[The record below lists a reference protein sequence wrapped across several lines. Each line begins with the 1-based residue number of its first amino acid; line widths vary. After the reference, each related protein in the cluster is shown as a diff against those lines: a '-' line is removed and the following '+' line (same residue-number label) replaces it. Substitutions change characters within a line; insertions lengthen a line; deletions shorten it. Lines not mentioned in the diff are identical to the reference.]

1 MLSLDRED
9 ILLAAHASDW
19 RDALQQAADALV
31 AGGRATPDYREGLL
45 AREAQS
51 STYLGQGIAIP
62 HGTPDSREAVL
73 ATGVRVLQ
81 FPQGVEWHDG
91 NRVFLLVTIAA
102 QSDEHLD
109 ILRALTRVLDRD
121 GVSERLASATTAE
134 EVLSELGREVVP
146 PRLDA
151 ETLLCGFP
159 ARDRDE
165 LVLAGAARLRQ
176 AGCVSDGFIS
186 AMLAAQPVALGQG
199 VWLAQS
205 QQDVTRSALAIV
217 TPEKALETR
226 HGRITALAC
235 LAVDAQQGQH
245 QSLLERLL
253 TLLEEGAGESLP
265 GLSASAL
272 LARLSGESATAQLA
286 QVVLLNA
293 HGLHA
298 RPAKQLVQ
306 AAREAGEQ
314 HGVIPALR
322 LEGDDSGVVS
332 AASLTKVLGLG
343 ARRGQTLIFSASGD
357 DSAANQAALSMMV
370 SAVQAGLGEAVEP
383 LADWRAD
390 AATPLEA
397 SEQQATGD
405 TQQAAPA
412 ADSVVPAVA
421 ASPGMAIAPCWVM
434 RLPRFVY
441 ETRSDAG
448 TDREAERLVASI
460 QTAREQLLALV
471 NRAEGAEMA
480 EILSMHEEMLG
491 DPELFAAARESLDEG
506 HSAEAA
512 WWSAI
517 DSAASAQENLA
528 DRLLAERAADLRDVG
543 RRVLGVLTDT
553 PLPSAPET
561 PHVLVTEDIGPSD
574 VARLD
579 TTRVRGLVTALGGA
593 TSHSAILARSLGIP
607 AVVGAGPSV
616 LAIADGSELI
626 VDGERGRVSVM
637 PSASRRARAEEA
649 IAGHEQRQAAA
660 WESRMAPATT
670 LDGHHVEVVA
680 NLGNTAHAGDAVERG
695 AEGVGLLRTEFV
707 FMAHPQAPDLAT
719 QTAQYGE
726 ALDAL
731 EGRPLVARTLD
742 VGGDKPLPYWP
753 LPREDNPFL
762 GLRGIRLAL
771 TRPEVLETQVRA
783 LLTAAGARPIRL
795 MFPMV
800 KDLAELRGARAIV
813 DRVRAELDAAYAA
826 EHGQPPVRDVQ
837 VGVMIEIPS
846 AALTAASIA
855 PEVDFFSVGT
865 NDLTQYT
872 LAIDRG
878 HATLSAQA
886 DGLHPAVL
894 RLIEMTVSAAHAHG
908 AWVGVCGELASDDQ
922 AVGVLVGLGVDE
934 LSVSSR
940 QIPLV
945 KARVREL
952 DLATAREQARVAL
965 AQPTSEDVRSALE
978 ALLEQ
983 GEPSVA
989 EVTSGAA
996 DSHAD
1001 SSAASNPD
1009 SSAASNPDSSGYSP
1023 RESV

>member
-9 ILLAAHASDW
+9 IFLAAHASDW

-31 AGGRATPDYREGLL
+31 AGGRATPAYREGLL

-62 HGTPDSREAVL
+62 HGTPESREAVL

-91 NRVFLLVTIAA
+91 NRVYLLVTIAA

-109 ILRALTRVLDRD
+109 ILRALTRVLDRE
-121 GVSERLASATTAE
+121 GVSERLATARE
-134 EVLSELGREVVP
+134 PEQILAELGQEVKP
-146 PRLDA
+146 ARLDA
-151 ETLLCGFP
+151 DTVLAGFP

-165 LVLAGAARLRQ
+165 LILAAAARLRQ
-176 AGCVSDGFIS
+176 AGCVGDDFIG
-186 AMLAAQPVALGQG
+186 AMLSAEPRALGQG
-199 VWLAQS
+199 IWLVQS
-205 QQDVTRSALAIV
+205 DRDVSQAGLAVV
-217 TPEKALETR
+217 TPEKTLETR
-226 HGRITALAC
+226 HGRINALAC
-235 LAVDAQQGQH
+235 LALETHQQQH
-245 QSLLERLL
+245 RPLLERLL
-253 TLLEEGAGESLP
+253 MLLEDGNGERLP
-265 GLSASAL
+265 GLTASAL
-272 LARLSGESATAQLA
+272 LARLSGESTSAQLA
-286 QVVLLNA
+286 RVTLLNA

-306 AAREAGEQ
+306 AARDAGERY
-314 HGVIPALR
+314 GVIPSLR
-322 LEGDDSGVVS
+322 LEEGGDGVVS

-343 ARRGQTLIFSASGD
+343 ARRGQTLVFSVAGD
-357 DSAANQAALSMMV
+357 DQAKGEAALAIMV
-370 SAVQAGLGEAVEP
+370 AVVEAGLGEAVEP
-383 LADWRAD
+383 LADQRPTAGVSVMES
-390 AATPLEA
+390 A
-397 SEQQATGD
+397 EQAPDIQ
-405 TQQAAPA
+405 APA

-434 RLPRFVY
+434 RLPRFDY
-441 ETRSDAG
+441 AAKSDAG
-448 TDREAERLVASI
+448 ADSEATRLDVGI
-460 QTAREQLLALV
+460 QEARLQLQALV
-471 NRAEGAEMA
+471 NRADGAEMA

-491 DPELFAAARESLDEG
+491 DPELFAAARESLEEG
-506 HSAEAA
+506 SSAEAA

-517 DSAASAQENLA
+517 DSAARAQENLA

-543 RRVLGVLTDT
+543 RRVLGVLTQT
-553 PLPSAPET
+553 PLPRAPET

-607 AVVGAGPSV
+607 AVVGAGQTV
-616 LAIADGSELI
+616 LAIADGTELI
-626 VDGERGRVSVM
+626 VDGERGRVSVA
-637 PSASRRARAEEA
+637 PSVSRRARAEEA
-649 IAGHEQRQAAA
+649 IAGREQRQAAA
-660 WESRMAPATT
+660 WETRMERAVTR
-670 LDGHHVEVVA
+670 DGHHVEVVA

-719 QTAQYGE
+719 QIAQYSE

-731 EGRPLVARTLD
+731 DGRPLVARTLD
-742 VGGDKPLPYWP
+742 VGGDKPLSYWP

-800 KDLAELRGARAIV
+800 KDLAELRAARVIV
-813 DRVRAELDAAYAA
+813 DRVRDELDAAHEA
-826 EHGQPPVRDVQ
+826 EHGQPLTRDVQ
-837 VGVMIEIPS
+837 IGVMIEIPS

-894 RLIEMTVSAAHAHG
+894 RLIEMTVNAAHAHG

-952 DLATAREQARVAL
+952 DLATAREQARIAL
-965 AQPTSEDVRSALE
+965 IQPTSEDVRRELE
-978 ALLEQ
+978 ALLDRASHES
-983 GEPSVA
+983 GVA
-989 EVTSGAA
+989 VDTV
-996 DSHAD
+996 
-1001 SSAASNPD
+1001 NQ
-1009 SSAASNPDSSGYSP
+1009 
-1023 RESV
+1023 ESV